1 MAIHQGDRLPVTPSL
16 RPSPREVV
24 ISVSRQHA
32 VVSRCELRSDGAISY
47 RRATNAEELE
57 AEAIRAVV
65 RPDLPFLVGAQYPC
79 PPELAARARWT

>member
-1 MAIHQGDRLPVTPSL
+1 MAMHQGDPQPVNSPQWPSAG
-16 RPSPREVV
+16 EVV

-32 VVSRCELRSDGAISY
+32 VVSRCELRGDGAISY

-57 AEAIRAVV
+57 AEAIRAIV